1 METEVDDRQ
10 LADEKWLEQRIA
22 FEEKPENRIVFIAQ
36 PSRWHPQ
43 LISIR
48 NDLIREAKKYD
59 EAVKKRLVF
68 EERQAKRKRA
78 GASFDLSGYSHVDP
92 SGLLVHKSKAVA
104 LRVTAL
110 TYQRALAIANMLFF
124 AAEER
129 GFGVGVDGLGRRLI
143 LKFEQ
148 ADLSISI
155 RERQDSEMIK
165 ESGTPWS
172 GRMNRQ
178 YIPTNRLAIVIDKLG
193 WGEFAIL
200 DNSARRVE
208 DQLNAIFV
216 HLYRLIVTHRESVR
230 KIEARKRRED
240 LQRIELENIARQR
253 AAKAQVKAIEDA
265 NKAALL
271 AEASNW
277 HRAQQIREFVAHV
290 ASHPDATNRTA
301 LDEWVRWAM
310 KVAQETDAAPGR
322 ISALN
327 KGE

>member
-1 METEVDDRQ
+1 METEVNDRQ

-22 FEEKPENRIVFIAQ
+22 FEENPENRIVFIAQ

-48 NDLIREAKKYD
+48 NELIREAKKYE
-59 EAVKKRLVF
+59 EAVKKQLVF

-78 GASFDLSGYSHVDP
+78 GKDFDLIGWSHVNP
-92 SGLLVHKSKAVA
+92 SGLLVHKSKAVP

-124 AAEER
+124 AAEDR
-129 GFGVGVDGLGRRLI
+129 GFGVGVDGLARRLI

-148 ADLSISI
+148 ANLSISI
-155 RERQDSEMIK
+155 RERQDSEMVK
-165 ESGTPWS
+165 ESGTHWS

-178 YIPTNRLAIVIDKLG
+178 YMPTDRLAIVIDRLG

-208 DQLNAIFV
+208 DQLNAVFV
-216 HLYRLIVTHRESVR
+216 YLYRLIVTHREQSRRQEVER
-230 KIEARKRRED
+230 KRED

-253 AAKAQVKAIEDA
+253 AAVAQAKANENAR
-265 NKAALL
+265 KAALL

-290 ASHPDATNRTA
+290 ASHPDATNGTA